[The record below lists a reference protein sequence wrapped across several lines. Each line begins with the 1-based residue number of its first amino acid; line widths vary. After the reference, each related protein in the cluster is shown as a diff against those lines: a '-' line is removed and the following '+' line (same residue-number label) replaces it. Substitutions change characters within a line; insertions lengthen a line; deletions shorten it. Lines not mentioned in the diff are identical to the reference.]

1 MARSRIKGGGP
12 TRGRLRR
19 LKLGMGSGKVLAKG
33 RVKKPKRGKGR
44 S

>member
-1 MARSRIKGGGP
+1 MANARIKAGGP

-19 LKLGMGSGKVLAKG
+19 KRIGMKSGEVLAKG
-33 RVKKPKRGKGR
+33 RNKRPRRGKGR